1 VGQKV
6 HPIGFRL
13 GVYRGWD
20 ASWYARKPYGKQGY
34 GKQVIED
41 MLIRQYLGKELKEA
55 EVSRVVIEKA
65 SDNVRVIIFSGRPGI
80 VIGKKGQ
87 DIENHRQ
94 RIAKLIGKQNVE
106 LSVQEEKTPEI
117 NAALVAQSIAEQVV
131 RRISYKKAAK
141 KAAVNAL
148 RAGAKGIKV
157 CCSGRLNGAEIVFNP
172 SATVAGLSRVTSASA
187 GREVS
192 APSYPR
198 PRAPCQPDDGADD
211 QKRTHRTFD
220 VIAGGAAQAELVR
233 REEVHDAG
241 CRHGDERGGDPHP
254 HSHPEWPML

>member
-157 CCSGRLNGAEIVFNP
+157 CCSGRLNGAEIARSEWVRMGSVPLHTLRSDIDYSLAEAKTTYGIIGIKVWICKGEF
-172 SATVAGLSRVTSASA
+172 SRV
-187 GREVS
+187 
-192 APSYPR
+192 
-198 PRAPCQPDDGADD
+198 
-211 QKRTHRTFD
+211 
-220 VIAGGAAQAELVR
+220 
-233 REEVHDAG
+233 
-241 CRHGDERGGDPHP
+241 
-254 HSHPEWPML
+254 